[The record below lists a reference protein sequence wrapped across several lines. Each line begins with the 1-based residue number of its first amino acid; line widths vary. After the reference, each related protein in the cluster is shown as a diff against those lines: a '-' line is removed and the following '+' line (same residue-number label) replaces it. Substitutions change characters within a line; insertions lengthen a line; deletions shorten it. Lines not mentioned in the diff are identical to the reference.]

1 MIKGAVMKKKTA
13 KRVKSNS
20 PVFEVIVF
28 VVLAIYTLSMIAL
41 FLWAFNFSLKDSDKN
56 LYINTFAIATDLKFS
71 NYVTAFNALKVSTGL
86 YDVYLDGLLV
96 NSFVYSAGC
105 ALMTV
110 AATAIVAYCTAR
122 YDCRLSRFVHDMVI
136 VLIVLPIVGN
146 LAAQV
151 QMTNVLKIYDTLIG
165 SYSMKFSFIN
175 MYYLVLYASFKVLPK
190 DYAESAFID
199 GASEFRVFWS
209 IMLPLVSTMLGAVFL
224 LYFISYWNDYQVPMV
239 FLPSMPTAAL
249 ALANYTSGKG
259 IEAAAAGISV
269 QIAGG
274 VLVFIPVFAVFLVFR
289 KKLMGNLTEGGIK
302 E

>member
-1 MIKGAVMKKKTA
+1 M
-13 KRVKSNS
+13 
-20 PVFEVIVF
+20 
-28 VVLAIYTLSMIAL
+28 
-41 FLWAFNFSLKDSDKN
+41 
-56 LYINTFAIATDLKFS
+56 
-71 NYVTAFNALKVSTGL
+71 
-86 YDVYLDGLLV
+86 
-96 NSFVYSAGC
+96 
-105 ALMTV
+105 
-110 AATAIVAYCTAR
+110 
-122 YDCRLSRFVHDMVI
+122 
-136 VLIVLPIVGN
+136 
-146 LAAQV
+146 
-151 QMTNVLKIYDTLIG
+151 
-165 SYSMKFSFIN
+165 
-175 MYYLVLYASFKVLPK
+175 YASFKVLPK

-199 GASEFRVFWS
+199 GASEFRVFWN